1 MRENTGG
8 SGGGLPVSQLFRAP
22 IFHTPG
28 NPFHQSNALE
38 VFGDGGLLV
47 NANRIEALGDFA
59 TIARQYPNAEVRD
72 LSDGFLLPGFVDT
85 HVHFPQVRVLGALG
99 EPLLDWL
106 KHSALPEESR
116 MADATYARVIA
127 REFLNALTANGT
139 TAALVFGAHFASAM
153 EILFDE
159 AAISGQRISSG
170 LVLSDRLLLPELH
183 TSAAQAYKQ
192 STDLIQRY
200 HGKHGLKYAVTPRFA
215 LSASEAML
223 EVCQTLMR
231 ENPDVLFQTHLNEN
245 YDEIREVA
253 QLFPESQDYLSVYEK
268 FGLVGVRSVLAHNV
282 HPTNSELQRLSA
294 SGATVAHC
302 PCSNASLGSGLFP
315 MAKHISHGIKV
326 SLGTDVGAGTGFG
339 MLKEGL
345 QAYMLQRIATDGFGL
360 TPTHLLYLATRAGAE
375 ALGMDDAG
383 DLSPGRSADFVYIKP
398 RAGSPLAAVA
408 GNAESPERMLAAIFT
423 LAGAETIAGTWVQ
436 GRAVYEGV
444 S

>member
-1 MRENTGG
+1 M
-8 SGGGLPVSQLFRAP
+8 SQLFRAP

-28 NPFHQSNALE
+28 NPFQKTNALE

-47 NANRIEALGDFA
+47 NANRVEALGEFS
-59 TIARQYPNAEVRD
+59 TIARQYPNAPVRD

-85 HVHFPQVRVLGALG
+85 HVHFPQVRILGALG

-116 MADATYARVIA
+116 MADAAYARAIA
-127 REFLNALTANGT
+127 REFLSALAANGT
-139 TAALVFGAHFASAM
+139 TAALVFGAHFANAM
-153 EILFDE
+153 EVLFDE

-183 TSAAQAYKQ
+183 TSALQAYRQ
-192 STDLIQRY
+192 NSDLIQRY

-215 LSASEAML
+215 LSASEAIL

-245 YDEIREVA
+245 HDEIREVA
-253 QLFPESQDYLSVYEK
+253 QLFPWAEDYLSVYEK
-268 FGLVGVRSVLAHNV
+268 YGLVGVRSVLAHNV
-282 HPTNSELQRLSA
+282 HPTNNELQRLSA

-315 MAKHISHGIKV
+315 MAKHVAHGIRV

-345 QAYMLQRIATDGFGL
+345 QAYMLQRITADGFGL
-360 TPTHLLYLATRAGAE
+360 TPAHLLYLATRAGAE

-383 DLSPGRSADFVYIKP
+383 DLSHGRSADFVYIKP
-398 RAGSPLAAVA
+398 KAGSPLAAIA
-408 GNAESPERMLAAIFT
+408 DHAESPERMLAAIFT
-423 LAGAETIAGTWVQ
+423 LAGADTIAGTWVQ
-436 GRAVYEGV
+436 GRAVYEGEA
-444 S
+444 